1 MGSDNYRTS
10 IRVRRDTDCP
20 EPSTEKDS
28 ADDYARKIFPGCDLC
43 RGAFWRHLGCPK
55 RRAPSNESV
64 ASGSGT
70 TAERHP
76 TDAVSN
82 EIGLLRKSLQT
93 LNTRLREISD
103 KLFTPDAKPGGPSD
117 KTEDRIS
124 RNLDPSSRTEQRA
137 ELLRKLLIEL
147 IEKETAFKTR
157 LVQVEEDLRPE
168 SIDRAISLVGSTR
181 TPELRDVRRRV
192 LENERRGVESLLN
205 QTSQSRLRLEE
216 DVKPADALV
225 YRLRQRLLPLIEKEI
240 DKINP
245 EQ

>member
-1 MGSDNYRTS
+1 MITRARFSQVVICVVALFGST
-10 IRVRRDTDCP
+10 
-20 EPSTEKDS
+20 
-28 ADDYARKIFPGCDLC
+28 
-43 RGAFWRHLGCPK
+43 
-55 RRAPSNESV
+55 SV
-64 ASGSGT
+64 AQNV
-70 TAERHP
+70 ERRQMNP
-76 TDAVSN
+76 SPQAQEQPPNANPIDAVSN

-124 RNLDPSSRTEQRA
+124 RNLDLLSRTEQRA

-147 IEKETAFKTR
+147 IEKETSFKNR
-157 LVQVEEDLRPE
+157 LVQVEEDLRPD

-216 DVKPADALV
+216 DVKLADALV

>member
-1 MGSDNYRTS
+1 MITRARFSQVVMCVVALFGST
-10 IRVRRDTDCP
+10 
-20 EPSTEKDS
+20 
-28 ADDYARKIFPGCDLC
+28 
-43 RGAFWRHLGCPK
+43 
-55 RRAPSNESV
+55 SV
-64 ASGSGT
+64 AQNVERRQT
-70 TAERHP
+70 TPSPQAQEQP
-76 TDAVSN
+76 PNAPPIDAVSN

-93 LNTRLREISD
+93 LNARLREISD
-103 KLFTPDAKPGGPSD
+103 KLFAPDAKPGGPSEN
-117 KTEDRIS
+117 TQDRIS
-124 RNLDPSSRTEQRA
+124 RNLDLLSRTEQRA
-137 ELLRKLLIEL
+137 EILRKQLIEL
-147 IEKETAFKTR
+147 IEKETSFKTR
-157 LVQVEEDLRPE
+157 LMQVEEDLRPD

-216 DVKPADALV
+216 DVKLADALV

>member
-1 MGSDNYRTS
+1 MIMRARLSPVVICVVALFGST
-10 IRVRRDTDCP
+10 
-20 EPSTEKDS
+20 
-28 ADDYARKIFPGCDLC
+28 
-43 RGAFWRHLGCPK
+43 
-55 RRAPSNESV
+55 SV
-64 ASGSGT
+64 AQNV
-70 TAERHP
+70 ERRQTNPSPQAQEQPPNTNP

-93 LNTRLREISD
+93 LNARLREISD
-103 KLFTPDAKPGGPSD
+103 KLFAPDAKPGGPSD

-124 RNLDPSSRTEQRA
+124 RNLDLLSRTEQRA

-147 IEKETAFKTR
+147 IEKETSFKTR
-157 LVQVEEDLRPE
+157 LTQVEEDLRPD

-192 LENERRGVESLLN
+192 LENERKGVESLLN

-216 DVKPADALV
+216 DVKLADALV

>member
-1 MGSDNYRTS
+1 MLMRARLSQVVICVVALFGGTAVAQN
-10 IRVRRDTDCP
+10 VERRQTNP
-20 EPSTEKDS
+20 PPQAQEQTPN
-28 ADDYARKIFPGCDLC
+28 ANP
-43 RGAFWRHLGCPK
+43 
-55 RRAPSNESV
+55 V
-64 ASGSGT
+64 
-70 TAERHP
+70 
-76 TDAVSN
+76 DAVSN

-103 KLFTPDAKPGGPSD
+103 KLFAPDAKQGGPSD

-124 RNLDPSSRTEQRA
+124 RNLDLLSRTEQRA
-137 ELLRKLLIEL
+137 EVLRKLLIEL
-147 IEKETAFKTR
+147 IEKETSFKTR
-157 LVQVEEDLRPE
+157 LMQVEEDLRPD

-216 DVKPADALV
+216 DVKQADALV
-225 YRLRQRLLPLIEKEI
+225 HRLRQRLLPLIEKEI